1 MAVQRTA
8 MALDLKDDQNLI
20 ATYEKYHQFD
30 GNWTEIPLGIKD
42 SGVIDMQIY
51 RIGTR
56 LFMIVDYDEKANLK
70 EIFEKMST
78 MPNQTEWAELMA
90 TFQKKLPE
98 AQSGE
103 HWAAMKPV
111 FLLNE
116 HTLNE
121 K

>member
-1 MAVQRTA
+1 
-8 MALDLKDDQNLI
+8 MALDLKDDQSLI
-20 ATYEKYHQFD
+20 SVYEQYHQPD
-30 GNWTEIPLGIKD
+30 GIWAEIPVGIKD

-70 EIFEKMST
+70 DIFDKMSM
-78 MPNQTEWAELMA
+78 MPRQTEWAKLMA
-90 TFQKKLPE
+90 GFQKQLPE

-103 HWAAMKPV
+103 HWAIMKPV

-116 HTLNE
+116 HTINE

>member
-1 MAVQRTA
+1 MTVQRTA

-20 ATYEKYHQFD
+20 LAYEQYHQPD
-30 GNWTEIPLGIKD
+30 GIWAEIPVGIKD

-56 LFMIVDYDEKANLK
+56 LFMLVDYDENTNLK
-70 EIFEKMST
+70 DIFHKMST
-78 MPNQTEWAELMA
+78 MPRQTEWAKLMA
-90 TFQKKLPE
+90 GFQKQLSE

-103 HWAAMKPV
+103 QWALMKPV

-116 HTLNE
+116 HIE
-121 K
+121 

>member
-1 MAVQRTA
+1 MTVQRTA

-20 ATYEKYHQFD
+20 SVYEQYHQPD
-30 GNWTEIPLGIKD
+30 GIWAEIPVGIKD

-56 LFMIVDYDEKANLK
+56 LFMLVDYDENTSLK
-70 EIFEKMST
+70 EIFDKMST
-78 MPNQTEWAELMA
+78 MPRQAEWAKLMA
-90 TFQKKLPE
+90 GFQKQISE
-98 AQSGE
+98 ALSEEQ
-103 HWAAMKPV
+103 WALMKPV

-116 HTLNE
+116 HI